1 MEEILITLIK
11 LFVLSFTIIITIS
24 FFQTPPQKSQTTLEK
39 SPKNMKTHTHT
50 KEARRYF
57 KLEMHGIFLGYSF
70 PLQNINYINSLGFQ
84 TQTKPEAL
92 HSA

>member
-1 MEEILITLIK
+1 
-11 LFVLSFTIIITIS
+11 
-24 FFQTPPQKSQTTLEK
+24 
-39 SPKNMKTHTHT
+39 MKTHTHT

-57 KLEMHGIFLGYSF
+57 KLEIHGIFLGYSF